1 MDRLYNQKTFSN
13 INMDMRK
20 SGFQKK
26 SVYFLFI
33 VLVIVA
39 MPSCNNQNDVSKLQ
53 QRVDSLQVALTN
65 SENDYGQLNEYLN
78 VISDGLDSIALTEND
93 IIMANGESPS
103 LNREQIKR
111 NLSQFREVLKKQ
123 REKIE
128 NLEKSLSSEKG
139 TNVKLL
145 NIIKTLR
152 LQLDEKD
159 AKIVELQQQL
169 EQNKVSINKLVTQYG
184 QLSHQ
189 SDEQLQTIAQQTEVL
204 QQQDKAIYEGYIKMG
219 SKQELKS
226 EGLLQGGIFKKTK
239 VDVSK
244 IDVSQFQPVDIRLT
258 TEIEIPSKNPKI
270 LSPMPSNSYELRKD
284 GNSTFLIIVNTEKFW
299 SISKF
304 LIIQTK

>member
-145 NIIKTLR
+145 NIIKTLL

>member
-1 MDRLYNQKTFSN
+1 
-13 INMDMRK
+13 MRK